1 MRDPAAHPPKIGKF
15 DILRV
20 LGKGAQSVVY
30 LAHDAHLQREVA
42 IKSLHLDKRDEARK
56 QALIDEARTV
66 SRLRHPN
73 IVPIFDAGE
82 QDGDPYLVFEYV
94 EGRSLADRLR
104 DSGGLPA
111 PRAVE
116 TMLQILDAV
125 EHAHRHG
132 IIHRDLKP
140 SNILMNADG
149 VPRVMDFGI
158 AVRVNQDGSPGIG
171 EGILGTPAYL
181 APECINEGRASVQSD
196 VFSAGLI
203 LCELVT
209 GKPVVGGKSVLTVLH
224 RMSSEPIRLP
234 PEAAGVVDDRLGDII
249 LKATAMDTAA
259 RYADVAAL
267 RDALKAW
274 LTPREEEA
282 PARAGEGGKQ
292 STLDFL
298 LRRMR
303 HKSDFP
309 ALSEAISTINRLAAS
324 EQESVSSLSN
334 TILKDV
340 ALTNKLMRLVNAAY
354 YKQAGGGTISTISRA
369 VMILGFGTVRSIAT
383 SLILME
389 HLQNQGQATQLR
401 EEFVRAIMSGILARD
416 MAKKGMAKD
425 FEEAFIC
432 SMFHNLGRM
441 LACFYFPDETVE
453 VRKQQA
459 QQGGSEAMA
468 SARVLGISYE
478 ELGIGV
484 ARSWGF
490 PDSMVGS
497 MRRLPDGAVKKSPNP
512 NERLRQLAGLSDE
525 LCAVFEQV
533 PADKQKSE
541 LEKISRRF
549 GDCIPLDQEQLE
561 QTVKRSLE
569 EVVSYTAAIRLNLQQ
584 SALGRQISAWSGKGA
599 GGRGSVRH
607 QHPGQP
613 DADGNRRPRGS
624 RAFGNRGGHDVRPQP
639 RGNPIHPQRRH
650 PGHHRLAGGRLRPR
664 RHPAHHHRDHVPR
677 HRLPARPAVH
687 QGCPQQQH
695 GGQVRLRGGNRGNRP
710 PLQIPPRRQ
719 EGHLRRGAQPRRRHP
734 HLRHPRPEDQRP
746 HPGMV
751 RQGGGG
757 GDLHPLPAGDQ
768 ERPGRAD
775 LRRQAAR
782 RRAGHS
788 GKHPLHAAGAAQP
801 GGAGDQ
807 ASAFPLTPFPRK
819 GVSLLTPLGKKS
831 PPPIPRPKGGGD
843 QSPPPLGGGGREGV
857 PTLIPR

>member
-1 MRDPAAHPPKIGKF
+1 MPQKIGKF

-20 LGKGAQSVVY
+20 LGTGAQSVVY
-30 LAHDAHLQREVA
+30 LAHDPQLQREVA
-42 IKSLHLDKRDEARK
+42 IKSLHLDRRDEARK
-56 QALIDEARTV
+56 QALMDEARTV

-94 EGRSLADRLR
+94 EGRSLAERLR
-104 DSGGLPA
+104 EDGGLPA
-111 PRAVE
+111 SRAAE
-116 TMLQILDAV
+116 LMLQILDAV
-125 EHAHRHG
+125 EYAHRHG
-132 IIHRDLKP
+132 IVHRDLKP
-140 SNILMNADG
+140 SNILMSADG

-196 VFSAGLI
+196 IFSAGLI

-209 GKPVVGGKSVLTVLH
+209 GKPVVGGRNVLAVLH

-249 LKATAMDTAA
+249 LKAAAMDTAA
-259 RYADVAAL
+259 RYADVPAL

-274 LTPREEEA
+274 LTPQEEA
-282 PARAGEGGKQ
+282 PARGGEGGKQ

-334 TILKDV
+334 TILRDV
-340 ALTNKLMRLVNAAY
+340 ALTNKLMRLVNSAF
-354 YKQAGGGTISTISRA
+354 YKQAGGGAISTISRA

-389 HLQNQGQATQLR
+389 HLQNKGQATQLR

-441 LACFYFPDETVE
+441 LAYYYFPDETAE
-453 VRKQQA
+453 IRKHLA
-459 QQGGSEAMA
+459 QSGGSEAAA
-468 SARVLGISYE
+468 SAKVLGISYE

-497 MRRLPDGAVKKSPNP
+497 MRRLPDGPVKKSANP
-512 NERLRQLAGLSDE
+512 NERLRQLAGLSDQ
-525 LCAVFEQV
+525 LCTVFEQV
-533 PADKQKSE
+533 PAEKQKAE
-541 LEKISRRF
+541 LQKIGRRF
-549 GDCIPLDQEQLE
+549 GDSIPLDFEQLE

-569 EVVSYTAAIRLNLQQ
+569 EVVNYTAAIRLNLQQ
-584 SALGRQISAWSGKGA
+584 STIGRQISAWSGKKPEGGAAAEADAPAISSIPGNLTRTAIAAALPAEAPAAPAGAAGA
-599 GGRGSVRH
+599 GGPSLEEAQAILNAGIQDITGSLVGDYALADILRIIIETMYRGIGF
-607 QHPGQP
+607 QHVLLCIK
-613 DADGNRRPRGS
+613 DARSNS
-624 RAFGNRGGHDVRPQP
+624 MAAKFGFG
-639 RGNPIHPQRRH
+639 
-650 PGHHRLAGGRLRPR
+650 
-664 RHPAHHHRDHVPR
+664 
-677 HRLPARPAVH
+677 
-687 QGCPQQQH
+687 
-695 GGQVRLRGGNRGNRP
+695 
-710 PLQIPPRRQ
+710 
-719 EGHLRRGAQPRRRHP
+719 
-734 HLRHPRPEDQRP
+734 PE
-746 HPGMV
+746 V
-751 RQGGGG
+751 
-757 GDLHPLPAGDQ
+757 
-768 ERPGRAD
+768 E
-775 LRRQAAR
+775 
-782 RRAGHS
+782 
-788 GKHPLHAAGAAQP
+788 
-801 GGAGDQ
+801 
-807 ASAFPLTPFPRK
+807 TI
-819 GVSLLTPLGKKS
+819 
-831 PPPIPRPKGGGD
+831 IPRFRF
-843 QSPPPLGGGGREGV
+843 PLGGRKDIFDVALSRGADI
-857 PTLIPR
+857 LISDIRDPKISGHIPEWFGKAVAAETFILFPLVIKNAPVGLIYADKAHADELAIPENVLSMLRALRNQAVLAIKQSR

>member
-497 MRRLPDGAVKKSPNP
+497 MRRLPGGAVKKSPNP

-584 SALGRQISAWSGKGA
+584 SALGRQISAWSGKAPEAAPAAAEASGTSIPGNLTRTAIVAPEAAEPSATAAATTAGPSLEETQSILNAGIQDITGSLVGDYALADILRIIIETMYRGIGFQHVLLCIKDARSNSMAAKFGFGA
-599 GGRGSVRH
+599 EIEEIVR
-607 QHPGQP
+607 
-613 DADGNRRPRGS
+613 RFR
-624 RAFGNRGGHDVRPQP
+624 F
-639 RGNPIHPQRRH
+639 
-650 PGHHRLAGGRLRPR
+650 
-664 RHPAHHHRDHVPR
+664 
-677 HRLPARPAVH
+677 
-687 QGCPQQQH
+687 
-695 GGQVRLRGGNRGNRP
+695 
-710 PLQIPPRRQ
+710 
-719 EGHLRRGAQPRRRHP
+719 
-734 HLRHPRPEDQRP
+734 
-746 HPGMV
+746 
-751 RQGGGG
+751 
-757 GDLHPLPAGDQ
+757 
-768 ERPGRAD
+768 
-775 LRRQAAR
+775 
-782 RRAGHS
+782 
-788 GKHPLHAAGAAQP
+788 
-801 GGAGDQ
+801 
-807 ASAFPLTPFPRK
+807 
-819 GVSLLTPLGKKS
+819 
-831 PPPIPRPKGGGD
+831 
-843 QSPPPLGGGGREGV
+843 PLGGKKDIFDVALSRGADILISDIRDPKISGHIPEWFGKAVAAETFILFPLVIKNAPVGLIYADKPRAGELAIPENILSMLRALRNQAVLAIKQAPSPSPPSRGRG
-857 PTLIPR
+857 

>member
-1 MRDPAAHPPKIGKF
+1 MPQKIGKF

-20 LGKGAQSVVY
+20 LGTGAQSVVF
-30 LAHDAHLQREVA
+30 LAHDPQLQREVA
-42 IKSLHLDKRDEARK
+42 IKSLHLDSRDEARR
-56 QALIDEARTV
+56 QALMDEARTV
-66 SRLRHPN
+66 GRLRHPN

-94 EGRSLADRLR
+94 EGRNLAEQLR
-104 DSGGLPA
+104 ETGGMPA
-111 PRAVE
+111 PHAIE
-116 TMLQILDAV
+116 AMLQILDAV

-140 SNILMNADG
+140 SNILLNADG

-158 AVRVNQDGSPGIG
+158 AVRVNQDGTPGIS

-181 APECINEGRASVQSD
+181 APECINEGRAGVQSD

-203 LCELVT
+203 LCELLT
-209 GKPVVGGKSVLTVLH
+209 GRPVVSGKNVLTVLH
-224 RMSSEPIRLP
+224 RMSTEPVRLP

-267 RDALKAW
+267 RAALKAW
-274 LTPREEEA
+274 LMPQEEA
-282 PARAGEGGKQ
+282 PARGSEGGKQ

-334 TILKDV
+334 TILRDV
-340 ALTNKLMRLVNAAY
+340 ALTNKLMRLVNSAF

-389 HLQNQGQATQLR
+389 HLQNKGQATQLR

-416 MAKKGMAKD
+416 MAKKGMVKD

-453 VRKQQA
+453 IRKQLA
-459 QQGGSEAMA
+459 QSGGSEATA
-468 SARVLGISYE
+468 SAKVLGISYE

-497 MRRLPDGAVKKSPNP
+497 MRRLPDGAVKKSANP
-512 NERLRQLAGLSDE
+512 NERLRVLAGLSDQ
-525 LCAVFEQV
+525 LCTVFEQV
-533 PADKQKSE
+533 PAEKQKNE
-541 LEKISRRF
+541 LQKISRRF
-549 GDCIPLDQEQLE
+549 GDSIPLDLEQLE

-569 EVVSYTAAIRLNLQQ
+569 EVVNYTAAIRLNLQQ
-584 SALGRQISAWSGKGA
+584 STLGRQISAWSGKKENVA
-599 GGRGSVRH
+599 AAPDTEAASTSI
-607 QHPGQP
+607 PGNLTRTAIVAP
-613 DADGNRRPRGS
+613 A
-624 RAFGNRGGHDVRPQP
+624 
-639 RGNPIHPQRRH
+639 
-650 PGHHRLAGGRLRPR
+650 PGE
-664 RHPAHHHRDHVPR
+664 
-677 HRLPARPAVH
+677 ARPESVGETGSAGPSLEEAQAILNAGIQDITGSLV
-687 QGCPQQQH
+687 GDYALGDILRIIIETMYRGIGFQH
-695 GGQVRLRGGNRGNRP
+695 VLLCIKDARSNSMAAKFGFG
-710 PLQIPPRRQ
+710 
-719 EGHLRRGAQPRRRHP
+719 
-734 HLRHPRPEDQRP
+734 PEI
-746 HPGMV
+746 
-751 RQGGGG
+751 
-757 GDLHPLPAGDQ
+757 
-768 ERPGRAD
+768 EEIIGRF
-775 LRRQAAR
+775 R
-782 RRAGHS
+782 
-788 GKHPLHAAGAAQP
+788 
-801 GGAGDQ
+801 
-807 ASAFPLTPFPRK
+807 F
-819 GVSLLTPLGKKS
+819 
-831 PPPIPRPKGGGD
+831 
-843 QSPPPLGGGGREGV
+843 PLGGRKDIFDVALTRGADILISDIRDPKISGHIPEWFGRTVAAETFILFPLVIKNAPVG
-857 PTLIPR
+857 LIYADKANAGELVIPENVLSMLRALRNQAVLAIKQSR

>member
-1 MRDPAAHPPKIGKF
+1 MPKKIGKF

-20 LGKGAQSVVY
+20 LGTGAQSVVF
-30 LAHDAHLQREVA
+30 LAHDPQLQREVA
-42 IKSLHLDKRDEARK
+42 IKSLHLDSRDEARR
-56 QALIDEARTV
+56 QALMDEARTV
-66 SRLRHPN
+66 GGLRHPN

-94 EGRSLADRLR
+94 EGRNLAEQLR
-104 DSGGLPA
+104 EAGGMPA
-111 PRAVE
+111 PRAIE
-116 TMLQILDAV
+116 LMLQILDAV

-140 SNILMNADG
+140 SNILLNADG

-158 AVRVNQDGSPGIG
+158 AVRANQDGTPGIS

-181 APECINEGRASVQSD
+181 APECINEGRAGVQSD

-203 LCELVT
+203 LCELIT
-209 GKPVVGGKSVLTVLH
+209 GRPVISGKSVLTVLH
-224 RMSSEPIRLP
+224 RMSTEPVRLP

-267 RDALKAW
+267 RAALKAW
-274 LTPREEEA
+274 LTPQEEEA
-282 PARAGEGGKQ
+282 PARTSEGGKQ

-324 EQESVSSLSN
+324 DQESVSSLSN

-340 ALTNKLMRLVNAAY
+340 ALTNKLMRLVNSAF

-389 HLQNQGQATQLR
+389 HLQNKGQATQLR

-441 LACFYFPDETVE
+441 LACFYFPDESIE
-453 VRKQQA
+453 IRKQLA
-459 QQGGSEAMA
+459 QSDGSEAAA

-497 MRRLPDGAVKKSPNP
+497 MRRLPDGAVKKSANP
-512 NERLRQLAGLSDE
+512 NERLRVLAGLSDQ

-533 PADKQKSE
+533 PAEKQKNE
-541 LEKISRRF
+541 LQKISRRF
-549 GDCIPLDQEQLE
+549 GDSIPLDLEQLE
-561 QTVKRSLE
+561 QTVKHSLE

-584 SALGRQISAWSGKGA
+584 SSLGRQISAWGGKKPNVA
-599 GGRGSVRH
+599 AAPDTEAAFTSI
-607 QHPGQP
+607 PGNLTRT
-613 DADGNRRPRGS
+613 AI
-624 RAFGNRGGHDVRPQP
+624 A
-639 RGNPIHPQRRH
+639 
-650 PGHHRLAGGRLRPR
+650 A
-664 RHPAHHHRDHVPR
+664 PA
-677 HRLPARPAVH
+677 LGEARPAPD
-687 QGCPQQQH
+687 G
-695 GGQVRLRGGNRGNRP
+695 
-710 PLQIPPRRQ
+710 
-719 EGHLRRGAQPRRRHP
+719 E
-734 HLRHPRPEDQRP
+734 
-746 HPGMV
+746 
-751 RQGGGG
+751 
-757 GDLHPLPAGDQ
+757 
-768 ERPGRAD
+768 
-775 LRRQAAR
+775 AA
-782 RRAGHS
+782 
-788 GKHPLHAAGAAQP
+788 AAGPSLEEAQAILNAGIQDITGSLVGDYALADILRIIIETMYRGIGFQHVLLCIKDARSNSMAAKFGFGP
-801 GGAGDQ
+801 EIEEIVRR
-807 ASAFPLTPFPRK
+807 FRF
-819 GVSLLTPLGKKS
+819 
-831 PPPIPRPKGGGD
+831 
-843 QSPPPLGGGGREGV
+843 PLGGRKDIFDVALTRGADILISDIRDPKISGHIPEWFGRTVAAETFILFPLVIKNAPVG
-857 PTLIPR
+857 LIYADKANAGELVIPENVLSMLRALRNQAVLAIKQSR

>member
-1 MRDPAAHPPKIGKF
+1 MPKKIGKF

-20 LGKGAQSVVY
+20 LGTGAQSVVY
-30 LAHDAHLQREVA
+30 LAHDPQLQREVA
-42 IKSLHLDKRDEARK
+42 IKSLHLDSRDEARK
-56 QALIDEARTV
+56 RGLMEEARTV

-94 EGRSLADRLR
+94 EGRNLAEQLR
-104 DSGGLPA
+104 ETGGMPA

-116 TMLQILDAV
+116 LMLPILDAV

-140 SNILMNADG
+140 SNILLNADG

-158 AVRVNQDGSPGIG
+158 AVRVNQDGTPGIS

-181 APECINEGRASVQSD
+181 APECINEGQASVQSD

-203 LCELVT
+203 LCELLT
-209 GKPVVGGKSVLTVLH
+209 GRPVVSGKSVLTVLH
-224 RMSSEPIRLP
+224 RMSTEPIRLP
-234 PEAAGVVDDRLGDII
+234 PEAAGVADDRLGDII

-259 RYADVAAL
+259 RYPDVAAL
-267 RDALKAW
+267 RAALKAW
-274 LTPREEEA
+274 LTPQEEESS
-282 PARAGEGGKQ
+282 ARPSEGGKQ

-324 EQESVSSLSN
+324 DQESVSSLSN

-340 ALTNKLMRLVNAAY
+340 ALTNKLMRLVNSAF

-389 HLQNQGQATQLR
+389 HLQNKGQAAQLR

-416 MAKKGMAKD
+416 MAKKGMVKD

-441 LACFYFPDETVE
+441 LAYYYFPDETVE
-453 VRKQQA
+453 IRKHLA
-459 QQGGSEAMA
+459 QSGGSEAAA

-497 MRRLPDGAVKKSPNP
+497 MRRLPEGSVKKSAHP
-512 NERLRQLAGLSDE
+512 NEKLRVLAGLSDQ

-533 PADKQKSE
+533 PAERQKEE
-541 LEKISRRF
+541 LLKISRRF
-549 GDCIPLDQEQLE
+549 GDSIPFDNEQLQ
-561 QTVKRSLE
+561 QTVKHSLE
-569 EVVSYTAAIRLNLQQ
+569 EVVNYTAAIRLNLQQ
-584 SALGRQISAWSGKGA
+584 STLGRQIGAWSGQQPERGA
-599 GGRGSVRH
+599 AAGTDAAVISSI
-607 QHPGQP
+607 PGNLTRT
-613 DADGNRRPRGS
+613 AV
-624 RAFGNRGGHDVRPQP
+624 A
-639 RGNPIHPQRRH
+639 
-650 PGHHRLAGGRLRPR
+650 A
-664 RHPAHHHRDHVPR
+664 A
-677 HRLPARPAVH
+677 LPAEA
-687 QGCPQQQH
+687 
-695 GGQVRLRGGNRGNRP
+695 
-710 PLQIPPRRQ
+710 
-719 EGHLRRGAQPRRRHP
+719 
-734 HLRHPRPEDQRP
+734 
-746 HPGMV
+746 
-751 RQGGGG
+751 
-757 GDLHPLPAGDQ
+757 LPA
-768 ERPGRAD
+768 P
-775 LRRQAAR
+775 
-782 RRAGHS
+782 AGEE
-788 GKHPLHAAGAAQP
+788 AAGPSLEEAQAILNAGIQDITGSLVGDYALADILRIIIETMYRGIGFQHVLLCIKDARSNSMAAKFGFGP
-801 GGAGDQ
+801 EIEEIIRR
-807 ASAFPLTPFPRK
+807 FRF
-819 GVSLLTPLGKKS
+819 
-831 PPPIPRPKGGGD
+831 
-843 QSPPPLGGGGREGV
+843 PLGGRKDIFDVALSRGADI
-857 PTLIPR
+857 LISDIRDPKISGHIPEWFGKTVAAETFILFPLVIKNAPVGLIYADKARAGELVIPENVLSMLRALRNQAVLAIKQSR